1 MDKGKGDSMT
11 QKEEMKK
18 GEVAYKKCSDSSEK
32 IEEEREI
39 YVTLANG
46 RE

>member
-1 MDKGKGDSMT
+1 MT
-11 QKEEMKK
+11 QEEEMKK
-18 GEVAYKKCSDSSEK
+18 REVGYKKCSDSSEK
-32 IEEEREI
+32 REEEREI